1 MSDIDPVKFGQM
13 AAEVDGLRRE
23 VTELRADVRSLL
35 ELANQS
41 RGGFWAGMAV
51 ASTVGGIVA
60 WVFSHLP
67 QMGR

>member
-13 AAEVDGLRRE
+13 AAEVEGLKTQ
-23 VTELRADVRSLL
+23 VAELRADVKSLL

-41 RGGFWAGMAV
+41 KGGFWMGMAV